1 MPVNLG
7 QFSTCMKCDR
17 TRPSSLSLTCTCTYK
32 CNGSTLQSV
41 RHTPLRMRSPKSM
54 KAVISARLLASSAVQ
69 PKQKPFEIVDR
80 DLRGFLLRV
89 QPSGAKSYVVQIARG
104 RRVTIG
110 AVGHMTPM
118 QARERAEKVL
128 GNVAHSLPPLAG
140 LDPDSQATL
149 GTFIEH
155 TYKEWVHAN
164 RPKTAAASLH
174 RLERCFDPWYSRPL
188 QQITAE
194 LVEDWKTGRLK
205 DGRAATTVIRDIAS
219 LSAVLTRAVKVRKL
233 ESNPVRNVDKPR
245 VDRRPKVRYLSE
257 EEEARLRV
265 ALSERDD
272 ESKAERLT
280 ANEWRR
286 QRAREPLPAL
296 PHYADHL
303 TPAVLLS
310 MNTGLRRG
318 ELLSLRWAD
327 INFRE
332 KLLTVDGGG
341 AKSGDTRHVPL
352 NSEALQVIEKWKVQ
366 AVQALQ
372 LDRVFPVRTSF
383 KTAWRSLMKRASISR
398 FRWHDLRH
406 HFASRLA
413 QAGVPLNTIRE
424 LLGHGSLAM
433 TLRYAHLAP
442 NQGRDAVAKLHAPRF
457 TTSATAA

>member
-1 MPVNLG
+1 
-7 QFSTCMKCDR
+7 
-17 TRPSSLSLTCTCTYK
+17 
-32 CNGSTLQSV
+32 
-41 RHTPLRMRSPKSM
+41 M
-54 KAVISARLLASSAVQ
+54 KAVISARLLSSPAVR

-140 LDPDSQATL
+140 LDQDSQATL
-149 GTFIEH
+149 GAFIEH

-164 RPKTAAASLH
+164 RPKTAAASLD
-174 RLERCFDPWYSRPL
+174 RLERCFEAWYRRPL

-219 LSAVLTRAVKVRKL
+219 LSAVLTRAVKMRRL
-233 ESNPVRNVDKPR
+233 ESNPIRNVDKPR

-272 ESKAERLT
+272 EGQAERLT

-286 QRAREPLPAL
+286 QRAQEPLPAL

-352 NSEALQVIEKWKVQ
+352 NSEALEVIEKWRVQ
-366 AVQALQ
+366 APQVDHVL
-372 LDRVFPVRTSF
+372 PVRTSF
-383 KTAWRSLMKRASISR
+383 KTAWRSLLKRASISR

-442 NQGRDAVAKLHAPRF
+442 NQGRDAVAKLHAPRP
-457 TTSATAA
+457 TVSLPA

>member
-1 MPVNLG
+1 
-7 QFSTCMKCDR
+7 
-17 TRPSSLSLTCTCTYK
+17 
-32 CNGSTLQSV
+32 
-41 RHTPLRMRSPKSM
+41 M
-54 KAVISARLLASSAVQ
+54 KAVISARLLSSPAVR

-140 LDPDSQATL
+140 LDPDSQGTL
-149 GTFIEH
+149 GAFIEH

-164 RPKTAAASLH
+164 RPKTAEASLD
-174 RLERCFDPWYSRPL
+174 RLERCFEAWYRRPL

-194 LVEDWKTGRLK
+194 LVEDWKTRRLK

-219 LSAVLTRAVKVRKL
+219 LSAVLTRAVKMRRL
-233 ESNPVRNVDKPR
+233 ESNPIRNVDKPR

-272 ESKAERLT
+272 EGQAERLT

-286 QRAREPLPAL
+286 QRAQEPLPAL

-352 NSEALQVIEKWKVQ
+352 NSEALEVIEKWRVQ
-366 AVQALQ
+366 APQVDHVL
-372 LDRVFPVRTSF
+372 PVRTSF
-383 KTAWRSLMKRASISR
+383 KTAWRSLLKRASISR

-442 NQGRDAVAKLHAPRF
+442 NQGRDAVAKLHAPQP
-457 TTSATAA
+457 TPSLPA

>member
-1 MPVNLG
+1 
-7 QFSTCMKCDR
+7 
-17 TRPSSLSLTCTCTYK
+17 
-32 CNGSTLQSV
+32 
-41 RHTPLRMRSPKSM
+41 M
-54 KAVISARLLASSAVQ
+54 KAVISARLLSSSAVR

-89 QPSGAKSYVVQIARG
+89 QPSGAKSYIVQIARG

-118 QARERAEKVL
+118 QARDRAEKVL

-149 GTFIEH
+149 GAFIEH

-164 RPKTAAASLH
+164 RPKTAAASLD
-174 RLERCFDPWYSRPL
+174 RLERCFEAWYRRHL
-188 QQITAE
+188 QQITPE
-194 LVEDWKTGRLK
+194 LVEDWKTRRLK

-219 LSAVLTRAVKVRKL
+219 LSAVLTRAVKMRKL
-233 ESNPVRNVDKPR
+233 ESNPIRNVDKPR

-265 ALSERDD
+265 ALGERDD
-272 ESKAERLT
+272 EGQTERLT

-286 QRAREPLPAL
+286 QRAQEPLPAL

-352 NSEALQVIEKWKVQ
+352 NSEALEVIEKWRMQ
-366 AVQALQ
+366 APQVDYVL
-372 LDRVFPVRTSF
+372 PVRTSF

-442 NQGRDAVAKLHAPRF
+442 NQGRDAVEKLHAPRP
-457 TTSATAA
+457 TVSLPA